1 MSQSFNKEKR
11 RCQEILQNEAKFLT
25 IKSKTKKRRTKGT
38 SDKSNTEEESKL
50 SNLLRNSKSKKF
62 SEISKRIQARCH
74 KRWNKLKK
82 GLTKGQWSLEEDRLL
97 EEWIRNIGP
106 RKWEQCGQYI
116 HGRSGKQC
124 REHWSNCLN
133 PELIKGEWT
142 YEEDFL
148 IMQFY
153 EKCNGSWKKIIP
165 LFDGRTEN
173 SIKNRFF
180 SQLRKIATKNMPKSD
195 KRICAKIKLGELKNY
210 LEEGLSI
217 AKRDFLEVNPMSE
230 EELKE
235 FLIQQELKIKQKTKE
250 ENETNESNLSTILG
264 DLENSLSTC
273 LKSDK
278 KDESF
283 LKKRKRSEEESSVDT
298 TEKEREKEKKN
309 NTIIKIDFEEL
320 ENESVN
326 NSIINIDDN
335 KNNPLNN
342 INITSIINENSNE
355 IKTNINEDNKE
366 IKTIVNNEENN
377 EDNNLENDK
386 DSRSS
391 NAFDLKFEDFCDLFL
406 ENEIINRTNSL
417 NEFPIFNEFSYGF
430 YNKPSTDS
438 FVDKRNL
445 NINNNDEMITFSNE

>member
-1 MSQSFNKEKR
+1 MSQNFNKEKKR
-11 RCQEILQNEAKFLT
+11 YQENLQDEPKFLAS
-25 IKSKTKKRRTKGT
+25 KSKAKKSRTNGT
-38 SDKSNTEEESKL
+38 SDKSIPEEEKTL
-50 SNLLRNSKSKKF
+50 SNLLRNSK
-62 SEISKRIQARCH
+62 RIPAHSIGRYR

-97 EEWIRNIGP
+97 EEWIKNIGP

-124 REHWSNCLN
+124 REHWCNCLN

-165 LFDGRTEN
+165 LFNGRTEN

-180 SQLRKIATKNMPKSD
+180 SQLRKLATKNMENSD
-195 KRICAKIKLGELKNY
+195 KKICAKIKLDELKNY

-264 DLENSLSTC
+264 DLENSLSTY

-342 INITSIINENSNE
+342 ISITNIINENNNE
-355 IKTNINEDNKE
+355 IKTNINENNKE
-366 IKTIVNNEENN
+366 IVNNEESYKY
-377 EDNNLENDK
+377 NNLENDK
-386 DSRSS
+386 DSKSS
-391 NAFDLKFEDFCDLFL
+391 NAFDLKFEAFCDPFL
-406 ENEIINRTNSL
+406 ENEIINRTNSF
-417 NEFPIFNEFSYGF
+417 NELPIFNKFSYGF

-445 NINNNDEMITFSNE
+445 NISNNDEMITFFNE

>member
-1 MSQSFNKEKR
+1 
-11 RCQEILQNEAKFLT
+11 
-25 IKSKTKKRRTKGT
+25 
-38 SDKSNTEEESKL
+38 
-50 SNLLRNSKSKKF
+50 
-62 SEISKRIQARCH
+62 
-74 KRWNKLKK
+74 
-82 GLTKGQWSLEEDRLL
+82 
-97 EEWIRNIGP
+97 
-106 RKWEQCGQYI
+106 
-116 HGRSGKQC
+116 
-124 REHWSNCLN
+124 
-133 PELIKGEWT
+133 
-142 YEEDFL
+142 
-148 IMQFY
+148 MQFY

-250 ENETNESNLSTILG
+250 EIETNESNLSTILG

-283 LKKRKRSEEESSVDT
+283 LKKRKRSEEESSVNT

-366 IKTIVNNEENN
+366 IKTIVNENN
-377 EDNNLENDK
+377 EDNYLENDE

-391 NAFDLKFEDFCDLFL
+391 NAFDLKFEGFCDPFL

-417 NEFPIFNEFSYGF
+417 NEFPIFNKFSYGF

-438 FVDKRNL
+438 FVGKRNL

>member
-11 RCQEILQNEAKFLT
+11 RYQEILQKEPKFLT
-25 IKSKTKKRRTKGT
+25 MKSKTKKNRTKGT
-38 SDKSNTEEESKL
+38 SDISIPEEKKKL
-50 SNLLRNSKSKKF
+50 SNLLRKSKSKKC
-62 SEISKRIQARCH
+62 SEISKRIQTHSSAKCR

-97 EEWIRNIGP
+97 EEWIKKVGP

-133 PELIKGEWT
+133 PDLIKGEWT

-153 EKCNGSWKKIIP
+153 GKCNGSWKKIIP
-165 LFDGRTEN
+165 LFNGRTEN

-180 SQLRKIATKNMPKSD
+180 SQLRKIATKNMDKSD
-195 KRICAKIKLGELKNY
+195 KKFCAKIKLDELKNY

-250 ENETNESNLSTILG
+250 EKEANESNLSTILG

-278 KDESF
+278 KNESF
-283 LKKRKRSEEESSVDT
+283 LKKRKRSEEESSDDT
-298 TEKEREKEKKN
+298 TEKEREKEKN

-326 NSIINIDDN
+326 NSIINLDDN
-335 KNNPLNN
+335 RNNLLNN
-342 INITSIINENSNE
+342 INITNIINKNISE
-355 IKTNINEDNKE
+355 IKTNINEENKE
-366 IKTIVNNEENN
+366 IETIV
-377 EDNNLENDK
+377 DNNLENDK
-386 DSRSS
+386 DSRTS
-391 NAFDLKFEDFCDLFL
+391 NAFDLKFETLYDPFL
-406 ENEIINRTNSL
+406 ENEIINRTNFS
-417 NEFPIFNEFSYGF
+417 NEFPIFNKFSYGF
-430 YNKPSTDS
+430 YNKPSIGS
-438 FVDKRNL
+438 FADKRNL
-445 NINNNDEMITFSNE
+445 NINNNDEMITFSYE